1 MSQGFKDSIDVNF
14 RSMLSLVDNG
24 VLDFNRGRFFQVFS
38 IAKKKGDSCVWDRE
52 DMYIDFLENPGK
64 MELA

>member
-1 MSQGFKDSIDVNF
+1 
-14 RSMLSLVDNG
+14 MLSLVDNG

-38 IAKKKGDSCVWDRE
+38 IAQKKGDSCVWDRE